1 MKKFH
6 LQSLFVSI
14 VKLTIEQVQT
24 KGREPSQEV
33 IAFVQ
38 EINYQ
43 SLNQDVQTQAKLMM
57 HR

>member
-14 VKLTIEQVQT
+14 VKLRIEQVQT

-38 EINYQ
+38 ELNYQ
-43 SLNQDVQTQAKLMM
+43 SLNQGVQTQAKLMT
-57 HR
+57 RR

>member
-14 VKLTIEQVQT
+14 VKLRIEQVQT

-33 IAFVQ
+33 TAFVQ

-43 SLNQDVQTQAKLMM
+43 SLNQDVQTQAKLMTY
-57 HR
+57 R